1 MGMFDNIRC
10 KYPLPLEGANDLDYQ
25 TKDTPSQLI
34 DLCEIREDG
43 SLWFQ
48 AYDIE
53 DQSEQAKWVAENP
66 DKEIPEELRGLAGLF
81 GCMTRTNERWEF
93 LYDFSGEIRFYSFW
107 DNTTGFGWVEW
118 SGYFEAGKLVS
129 LDLLRN
135 DR

>member
-1 MGMFDNIRC
+1 MGMFDNIIC
-10 KYPLPLEGANDLDYQ
+10 QYPLPLEGANDLDYQ
-25 TKDTPSQLI
+25 TKDTPSQLM
-34 DLCEIREDG
+34 DLYEIREDG

-48 AYDIE
+48 AHDIE

-66 DKEIPEELRGLAGLF
+66 DKEIPEELQGLAGLF
-81 GCMTRTNERWEF
+81 GCMMRINNRWEF

-107 DNTTGFGWVEW
+107 DNERGFGWVEW